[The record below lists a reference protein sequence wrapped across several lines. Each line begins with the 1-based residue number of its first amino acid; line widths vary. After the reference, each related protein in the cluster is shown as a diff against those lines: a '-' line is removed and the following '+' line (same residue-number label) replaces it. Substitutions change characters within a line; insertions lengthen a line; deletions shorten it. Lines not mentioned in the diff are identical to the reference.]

1 MTDTSIHLIP
11 NPGDAELDAI
21 LAPLAAHNDAAAGP
35 TERHKVA
42 LVLRDD
48 ASTAIG
54 GLWAEASYRWLFVKY
69 LALPPQARGK
79 GQGRALMLA
88 AEDEA
93 RRLGCVGI
101 WLDTFSFQA
110 RGFYE
115 KLGYGVFGRIDDYP
129 PGEARFFLSKRI
141 G

>member
-1 MTDTSIHLIP
+1 MIDLIP
-11 NPGDAELDAI
+11 NPGDVELDAI

-42 LVLRDD
+42 LVLRDE
-48 ASTAIG
+48 AGSAIG

-69 LALPPQARGK
+69 LALPPEARGK

-88 AEDEA
+88 AEAEA

-115 KLGYGVFGRIDDYP
+115 KLGYDVFGQIDDYP

>member
-1 MTDTSIHLIP
+1 MIDRIST
-11 NPGDAELDAI
+11 PGDAELEAI

-42 LVLRDD
+42 LVLRGD
-48 ASTAIG
+48 AGTAIG

-69 LALPPQARGK
+69 LALPPEARGK

-115 KLGYGVFGRIDDYP
+115 KLGFAHFGTIDDFP
-129 PGEARFFLSKRI
+129 PGHARFFLSKRI
-141 G
+141 D